1 MSKIS
6 LSKFSDDTI
15 IEILQTITPVLND
28 LKIDFLLLVHL
39 HEIFN

>member
-15 IEILQTITPVLND
+15 IEILQTIIPVLND
-28 LKIDFLLLVHL
+28 LEIDFFIVGAFARD
-39 HEIFN
+39 I